1 MMRNEH
7 INIHQYKENASR
19 VLRLIGVVAFLI
31 GVLLYITGCGG
42 SADPFPEHDYQKV
55 PDKTTIPVD
64 CGGGITCR

>member
-42 SADPFPEHDYQKV
+42 SADPFPETDYQKV
-55 PDKTTIPVD
+55 PDKTIIPVD